1 MGIPESKDVKKHE
14 STIEGSCMRS
24 KPAELSAGL
33 VAIKG
38 TAAPSPDMPGRAGG
52 PVVTAVP
59 PLAETAA
66 PAATR
71 PTARKAKAEPAEEKE
86 ANLAPLNFRIPA
98 SFRRE
103 FKTYAATHDLKLN
116 ELLRRCFEAYRRQQR
131 D

>member
-1 MGIPESKDVKKHE
+1 
-14 STIEGSCMRS
+14 MRS

-38 TAAPSPDMPGRAGG
+38 AAAPSPDMPGRGG
-52 PVVTAVP
+52 PVALAAMP
-59 PLAETAA
+59 PSPQPAEA
-66 PAATR
+66 PAATSTR
-71 PTARKAKAEPAEEKE
+71 PASRPATRKVSPDLAKEKE
-86 ANLAPLNFRIPA
+86 ANLAPLNFRISA

-116 ELLRRCFEAYRRQQR
+116 ELLRLSFEAYRRQKR